1 MVPNTSDTRLSYA
14 VLSPRVI
21 FRSNWNARDQVV
33 LQYSRFFY
41 GQFTTVR
48 SGYPPVDDVAIVP
61 DTDMFSLSASM
72 WW

>member
-1 MVPNTSDTRLSYA
+1 
-14 VLSPRVI
+14 VI
-21 FRSNWNARDQVV
+21 FRSGWNVRDQVV
-33 LQYSRFFY
+33 LQYSRFLY

-48 SGYPPVDDVAIVP
+48 SGYPPADDVSIVP